1 MVDLQSVAIGL
12 AAAVLGV
19 VSIVYQERIYGHLL
33 LPDSVLKAA
42 AYLLGAIGILTG
54 VLFVYVGL

>member
-1 MVDLQSVAIGL
+1 
-12 AAAVLGV
+12 
-19 VSIVYQERIYGHLL
+19 VYQERIYGHLL